1 MLSIVVAQRD
11 RTRAKAATLEE
22 AAAAAAARE
31 AAAVAQVAKLQADN
45 DALYERVRFVE
56 GYAASQVCAPVVGA
70 ITGVRRPHI
79 DECVYA
85 HLARNASRSQGA
97 DTRVGMTQRVSV
109 QAAAAA
115 AGPVTVDANGV
126 RLPPPSRK
134 AARYSC
140 GPFAVAVE
148 PTEPT
153 AAAAAASS
161 SAAAA
166 RRRNRYM
173 CFAGDFG
180 GGVVAPAL
188 PGGDGDAEA
197 RYRRAYEDR
206 LNPLNGTRMF

>member
-1 MLSIVVAQRD
+1 MTERLSA
-11 RTRAKAATLEE
+11 
-22 AAAAAAARE
+22 
-31 AAAVAQVAKLQADN
+31 
-45 DALYERVRFVE
+45 
-56 GYAASQVCAPVVGA
+56 
-70 ITGVRRPHI
+70 
-79 DECVYA
+79 
-85 HLARNASRSQGA
+85 
-97 DTRVGMTQRVSV
+97 

-126 RLPPPSRK
+126 RLPPSSRK

-153 AAAAAASS
+153 ATAEAQATASS
-161 SAAAA
+161 GAAAA

-206 LNPLNGTRMF
+206 LNPFNGTRAF